1 MWRRPTCSISTR
13 RTASGIAAK
22 HFYRPRKPEYAAAE
36 DVARL
41 PKLELFTIDE
51 VFGGWQKAQAVYF
64 ADGGVFD
71 QIYAP
76 GK

>member
-1 MWRRPTCSISTR
+1 VAEAYLQYLYSPDGQR
-13 RTASGIAAK
+13 IAAK

-41 PKLELFTIDE
+41 PKVDLFTIDQ
-51 VFGGWQKAQAVYF
+51 VFGGWARAQATYF
-64 ADGGVFD
+64 SDGGVFD
-71 QIYAP
+71 QLYAP